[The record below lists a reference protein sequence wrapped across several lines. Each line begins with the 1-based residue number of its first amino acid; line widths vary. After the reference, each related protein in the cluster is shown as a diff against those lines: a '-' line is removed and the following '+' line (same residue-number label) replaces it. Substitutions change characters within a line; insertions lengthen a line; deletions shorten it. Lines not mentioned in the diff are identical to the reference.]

1 MLITVDDSGGP
12 GLKPGKGVTSYF
24 AIAAI
29 YFATDAD
36 AEKAKRKIQKLKDEL
51 RWKEKREFKFRKA
64 NAEVKTAFF
73 KAVRNQ
79 NFTVSVVLLEKD
91 KLDKKLFEKHPS
103 KLYNAAILRA
113 IQGLGVDLEQAHIYI
128 DGEGGNNYRK
138 KAKTF
143 FRQNLPAGA
152 MKELTYVDSVKDPLI
167 QLADMVVGAIRYTLG
182 EKKDA
187 DDYFHMIKKHIITL
201 TKTL

>member
-36 AEKAKRKIQKLKDEL
+36 AEKAKRKIKKLKDEL

-113 IQGLGVDLEQAHIYI
+113 IQGLGVNLEQAHIYI